1 MNPIFVVGAPR
12 SGTSMLHWAL
22 AQHPKLWGSAE
33 SDFMGTVA
41 AAMTHAYDVGTRFGE
56 HHWLVK
62 EGVSRDEFLA
72 YIGSGIDALYR
83 SRSGGLRWMEQTPNY
98 VFHYATLRAMF
109 PGARFVH
116 IIRDGRH
123 VVTSMQD
130 KFGWSF
136 SQSMATWKSS
146 VAAGNEINTRGPE
159 DFLQIRYE
167 SVVTDPEAALKRLFE
182 FIGEDSHTACRE
194 FLQTPVNTA
203 PGREQETPMDKL
215 DPARLQWG
223 FSKAMRFRRAC
234 GPMQKALGYPL
245 AGR

>member
-1 MNPIFVVGAPR
+1 MNPVFIVGAPR

-22 AQHPKLWGSAE
+22 AQHPRLWGSAE
-33 SDFMGTVA
+33 SDFMAIA
-41 AAMTHAYDVGTRFGE
+41 AEAANRAFDAGTRFGE

-72 YIGSGIDALYR
+72 AVGSGIDALYR

-98 VFHYATLRAMF
+98 ILHYATLRAMF

-123 VVTSMQD
+123 VVASMQE

-136 SQSMATWKSS
+136 AQSMTTWKSS
-146 VAAGNEINTRGPE
+146 VAAGADIAARGPE
-159 DFLQIRYE
+159 DFLPIRYE
-167 SVVTDPEAALKRLFE
+167 AVVTEPETALRSLFA
-182 FIGEDSHTACRE
+182 FIGEDFHAACRD
-194 FLQTPVNTA
+194 FLRVPINTA
-203 PGREQETPMDKL
+203 PGREQERPVDKL
-215 DPARLQWG
+215 DPGRLQWG
-223 FSKAMRFRRAC
+223 VIKATRFRRVC
-234 GPMQKALGYPL
+234 GPLQKSLGYPL